1 MNRDC
6 VKRDFIESTKNL
18 LEILSDIPEGNFN
31 KKPELGG
38 WTVGMTA
45 EHLIKVEFGI
55 LKLFSGSVD
64 STDRNPEQKIEEIE
78 KRFLDFETSM
88 TAYGPIVPDKEPK
101 DKTKVLG
108 KLQDIRQ
115 KLTGLIEIQNL
126 AETIKGFEHPLF
138 GYLTRVE
145 WIYFNIYHSKRH
157 INQME
162 RIISSIEESIE

>member
-101 DKTKVLG
+101 DKTKVLE
-108 KLQDIRQ
+108 KIQDIRQ

>member
-1 MNRDC
+1 MNRAR
-6 VKRDFIESTKNL
+6 VKKDFIESTRNL
-18 LEILSDIPEGNFN
+18 LEILSNIPERNFN
-31 KKPELGG
+31 KKPESGG
-38 WTVGMTA
+38 WTVGMAA
-45 EHLIKVEFGI
+45 EHLIKVEYGT

-64 STDRNPEQKIEEIE
+64 STDRNPEQKVEEIE

-101 DKTKVLG
+101 DKTKVLE

-126 AETIKGFEHPLF
+126 AETINGFEHPLF

-157 INQME
+157 SNQME
-162 RIISSIEESIE
+162 RISSSIEESAD